1 MRYLP
6 GDRGD
11 RQADGTGM
19 KHNGITEA
27 APASDAVPAEGLPGP
42 LASRTLFWR
51 PRFLHPSAWA
61 AHIPF
66 AFWLVETC
74 RPRRLV
80 ELGLGGGTSYFAF
93 CQAVDK
99 LGLAARCSAL
109 DHGLGDRFTLLEPGA
124 RETAASYNEAQYQ
137 EFSEILGIEAAGAET
152 RFPAGSIDILHIDLE
167 LTRPLID
174 SLTHDWAA
182 YLSPRAVVLLHGP
195 SRQADM
201 PEAAA
206 FVEKLRRR
214 NRVIE
219 LTGGE
224 GLLVALIG
232 PEQPEKLLRLAG
244 FAAGG
249 AEQSLAHEVFHR
261 LGRGYLAELDA
272 RAATARAVALG
283 AERDAASAGLEAAR
297 TALAAGEEERAM
309 LHAALEARG
318 RKAAEAEARLLDR
331 DLERERALAALE
343 EAAAAAAAEQR
354 ARAEETAGLR
364 AELARARADLARA
377 RTEAS
382 RLEGYGRALEAKHA
396 AVLES
401 ETWRAMEPVRRAL
414 RGLKGRK
421 PPPPFVPKL
430 TAARAGSGPE
440 AARRVAEGWQDI
452 EERRRTAGRPGVIAF
467 DADRPRPER
476 VTVFLATYPA
486 RRANLPA
493 VVAALLPQCDTLQ
506 VYLNEYDT
514 VPDCLKHEKIR
525 VTLGRDAAGD
535 IKDNGKFFDT
545 AAAPEGYHV
554 FADDDLVYP
563 PDYVAR
569 IVEGIRAFGYRAVV
583 GFHGTIYEEPLGSY
597 IKDRSVLPYYRESR
611 NALVDQLGTGTTGY
625 HTDTFRIALSAFGT
639 TGICDLWFARAAAE
653 AGVPLAALERPANWL
668 RSMDETGDTLFR
680 QAERDDSGH
689 TRLLREQLA
698 PALRAT
704 QPRGRMLDFLQSLYT
719 PGHLARAGF
728 DLGRSRSGAFGP
740 APGKPDAPE
749 TPPAR
754 IRSDVHFAIIVT
766 GWNCADFVRPCLASL
781 ERQIPGGYSFDI
793 HVYDDGSED
802 ATWSL
807 LRESAEALN
816 LDILRGERNMG
827 PAFARES
834 LLRRIGDGTEICVLL
849 DLDDRL
855 LPQAL
860 SRLEALYRSDPDL
873 LDDLWQLAEPDRRG
887 EHGRLLCRFRDRHPR
902 LPDGRGLQVHR
913 AQDLPALPLRPGRAG
928 ASQGRRGQ
936 LAALLLGRGPDAAA
950 GGPMRRA
957 QHPRHRRAALCLQP
971 VPAQRHP
978 EAVRRAEEGN
988 LPLSARQPGPLALRG
1003 VNRGLQRRAGKTICK
1018 PAPRA
1023 AARDRPRQED
1033 RRARW
1038 IMTR

>member
-11 RQADGTGM
+11 RQAGGTGM

-27 APASDAVPAEGLPGP
+27 APASGAVPAEGLPGP

-51 PRFLHPSAWA
+51 PRFLHPSPWA

-80 ELGLGGGTSYFAF
+80 ELGFGGGTSYFAF
-93 CQAVDK
+93 CQAVDR
-99 LGLAARCSAL
+99 LGLAARCSAI
-109 DHGLGDRFTLLEPGA
+109 DHGQGDRFTLLEPGA
-124 RETAASYNEAQYQ
+124 RETAAAYNEAQYQ
-137 EFSEILGIEAAGAET
+137 EFSGILGIEAAGAET

-182 YLSPRAVVLLHGP
+182 SLSPRAVVLLHGP

-219 LTGGE
+219 LTEGE

-244 FAAGG
+244 FAAGS
-249 AEQSLAHEVFHR
+249 AEQSLAHEVFRR

-272 RAATARAVALG
+272 RAATARAGALG
-283 AERDAASAGLEAAR
+283 AERDAAGAGLEAAR
-297 TALAAGEEERAM
+297 TALAAGEEERAT

-318 RKAAEAEARLLDR
+318 RKAAEAEARLLDA
-331 DLERERALAALE
+331 DRAQAAM
-343 EAAAAAAAEQR
+343 EAAAAEAAAALR
-354 ARAEETAGLR
+354 AGAEETATVQ
-364 AELARARADLARA
+364 AELARARVELARA
-377 RTEAS
+377 RAEIA
-382 RLEGYGRALEAKHA
+382 RLENYGRGLEARYA
-396 AVLES
+396 AILGS

-430 TAARAGSGPE
+430 TAATSAAGFTPE
-440 AARRVAEGWQDI
+440 DARRVAEGWQDI
-452 EERRRTAGRPGVIAF
+452 DDHRRTAGRPGVIAF
-467 DADRPRPER
+467 DAGIPRPEQ

-535 IKDNGKFFDT
+535 IKDNGKFFDV
-545 AAAPEGYHV
+545 AAHPEGYHV
-554 FADDDLVYP
+554 FVDDDLIYP

-569 IVEGIRAFGYRAVV
+569 LREGIRIFGYRAVV
-583 GFHGTIYEEPLGSY
+583 GLHGTTYEEPLGSY

-611 NALVDQLGTGTTGY
+611 HALVDQLGTGTAGY
-625 HTDTFRIALSAFGT
+625 HTETFRIARSAFGAP
-639 TGICDLWFARAAAE
+639 GICDLWFARAAAE
-653 AGVPLAALERPANWL
+653 AGVPLVALERPARWL

-680 QAERDDSGH
+680 QAERDDSAQ

-698 PALRAT
+698 PALRAGRAR
-704 QPRGRMLDFLQSLYT
+704 PRMLDFLGALYT
-719 PGHLARAGF
+719 PGHLARAGL
-728 DLGRSRSGAFGP
+728 DPERSRAGAFGSAAADP
-740 APGKPDAPE
+740 GAPGAPAL
-749 TPPAR
+749 PRP
-754 IRSDVHFAIIVT
+754 RSDVHFAIVVT
-766 GWNCADFVRPCLASL
+766 GWNCADFARPCLASL
-781 ERQIPGGYSFDI
+781 ERQIPGDYSFDI
-793 HVYDDGSED
+793 HVYDDGSDD
-802 ATWSL
+802 ATWSA
-807 LRESAEALN
+807 LRESAGILN
-816 LDILRGERNMG
+816 LDIRRGERNMG

-834 LLRRIGDGTEICVLL
+834 LLRPIRDGSEICVLL

-860 SRLEALYRSDPDL
+860 SRLEALYRADPDL
-873 LDDLWQLAEPDRRG
+873 WMTYGNWQNQTGVVNTEGFYADAEIDARAYRASEVFKFTALRTFRRFLYDRVAPENLKDPEG
-887 EHGRLLCRFRDRHPR
+887 NWLRFCSDV
-902 LPDGRGLQVHR
+902 GLM
-913 AQDLPALPLRPGRAG
+913 LPLVD
-928 ASQGRRGQ
+928 Q
-936 LAALLLGRGPDAAA
+936 
-950 GGPMRRA
+950 
-957 QHPRHRRAALCLQP
+957 C
-971 VPAQRHP
+971 
-978 EAVRRAEEGN
+978 
-988 LPLSARQPGPLALRG
+988 
-1003 VNRGLQRRAGKTICK
+1003 
-1018 PAPRA
+1018 
-1023 AARDRPRQED
+1023 AARNIRAIDEPLYVYNQYRPTGTQKRFGAQKKETFRYLRD
-1033 RRARW
+1033 NRDLFRFEA
-1038 IMTR
+1038 